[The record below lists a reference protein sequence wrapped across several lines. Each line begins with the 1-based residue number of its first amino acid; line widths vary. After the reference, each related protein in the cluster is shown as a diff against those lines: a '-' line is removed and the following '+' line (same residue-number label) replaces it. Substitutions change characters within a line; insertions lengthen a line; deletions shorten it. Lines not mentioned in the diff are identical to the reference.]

1 MYLGSAILKTIF
13 DITYY
18 YR

>member
-1 MYLGSAILKTIF
+1 MYLGSAIFKTIF